1 MPKKAIRT
9 EEAPQAIG
17 PYSQAVLSDG
27 WLFVSG
33 QLGFDPAS
41 GKMIDGDVKAE
52 TEQVIKNLKAILESA
67 GLGLDKV
74 VKTTVYL
81 RSLADFAAMNE
92 VYSKYFK
99 DPFPARATVE
109 VTGLPRG
116 AAVEIEAV
124 AEV

>member
-1 MPKKAIRT
+1 MPKQAVRS
-9 EEAPQAIG
+9 ERAPEAIG

-33 QLGFDPAS
+33 QIPLDPKT
-41 GKMIDGDVKAE
+41 GKLVEGGIAIQ
-52 TEQVIKNLKAILESA
+52 TEQALANLGAVVEAA
-67 GLGLDKV
+67 GLTLDRV

-81 RSLADFAAMNE
+81 KDLQDFAAMNE
-92 VYSKYFK
+92 VYSKFFK
-99 DPFPARATVE
+99 APYPARAAVE
-109 VTGLPRG
+109 VSALPRG